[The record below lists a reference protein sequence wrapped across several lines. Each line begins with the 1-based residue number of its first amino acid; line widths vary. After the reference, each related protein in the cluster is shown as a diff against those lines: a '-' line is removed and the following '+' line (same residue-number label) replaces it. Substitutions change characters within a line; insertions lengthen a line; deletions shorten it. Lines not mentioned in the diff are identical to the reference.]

1 MENPWEKRMDVVFD
15 VDGTLMNIE
24 HRVKYA
30 RRNLPELDA
39 LKLALNFTSNPIP
52 NPDYDYERFESEI
65 VNDTPNIEIFAVAHA
80 LREQGHTIIIASGRK
95 RKWAKTTLRM
105 LDEYYIWCEHFL
117 RRGSRDAH
125 YFRKDG
131 DNRKDS
137 IVKEEM
143 YEQMLEDGYD
153 PKLVFDDRQQVVDMW
168 RSKGIRVC
176 QVDVG
181 NF

>member
-1 MENPWEKRMDVVFD
+1 MDIVFD

-30 RRNLPELDA
+30 RKYLSESFNNLKA
-39 LKLALNFTSNPIP
+39 VA
-52 NPDYDYERFESEI
+52 NPDYDYDKFESEI
-65 VNDTPNIEIFAVAHA
+65 VNDTPNVEVFAIAHA
-80 LREQGHTIIIASGRK
+80 LSEQGHKIIIASGRK
-95 RKWAKTTLRM
+95 RKQMDITLKM
-105 LDEYYIWCEHFL
+105 LDEYYVWGYSFWDHHF
-117 RRGSRDAH
+117 
-125 YFRKDG
+125 FRADD

-143 YEQMLEDGYD
+143 YERMLSYGYD
-153 PKLVFDDRQQVVDMW
+153 PKLVFDDRQMVVDMW

-176 QVDVG
+176 QVAEG

>member
-1 MENPWEKRMDVVFD
+1 MDIVFD

-30 RRNLPELDA
+30 RKYLPDVENKYPIT
-39 LKLALNFTSNPIP
+39 KLRDI
-52 NPDYDYERFESEI
+52 NPDYDYDKFESEI
-65 VNDTPNIEIFAVAHA
+65 VRDTPNAEVFQIAIA
-80 LREQGHTIIIASGRK
+80 LHEVGHTILIASGRK
-95 RKWAKTTLRM
+95 QKQQKETEMMLCEANTIISRRM
-105 LDEYYIWCEHFL
+105 YLLGKGNLNRYGAFW
-117 RRGSRDAH
+117 RAS
-125 YFRKDG
+125 YFRKDD

-137 IVKEEM
+137 IIKEEM

-168 RSKGIRVC
+168 RSKGTRVC
-176 QVDVG
+176 QVAEG

>member
-1 MENPWEKRMDVVFD
+1 MDIVFD

-30 RRNLPELDA
+30 RKYLSESFNNLKA
-39 LKLALNFTSNPIP
+39 VA
-52 NPDYDYERFESEI
+52 NPDYDYDKFESEI
-65 VNDTPNIEIFAVAHA
+65 VNDTPNVEVFAIAHA
-80 LREQGHTIIIASGRK
+80 LSEQGHKIIIASGRK
-95 RKWAKTTLRM
+95 RKQMDITLKM
-105 LDEYYIWCEHFL
+105 LDEYYVWGYSFWDHHF
-117 RRGSRDAH
+117 
-125 YFRKDG
+125 FRADD

-143 YEQMLEDGYD
+143 YERMLSYGHD

-176 QVDVG
+176 QVAEG

>member
-1 MENPWEKRMDVVFD
+1 MDIVFD

-39 LKLALNFTSNPIP
+39 LNYPVP
-52 NPDYDYERFESEI
+52 NPDYDYDKFESEI
-65 VNDTPNIEIFAVAHA
+65 VNDTPNVEVFAIAHA
-80 LREQGHTIIIASGRK
+80 LLAKLTPDEERCHRLIIASGRK
-95 RKWAKTTLRM
+95 ERWKETTLDM
-105 LDEYYIWCEHFL
+105 LNRAMCLMWGCKYEKDGFYSFW
-117 RRGSRDAH
+117 SAT
-125 YFRKDG
+125 YFRKDD

-143 YEQMLEDGYD
+143 YRQMLWDGYD

-168 RSKGIRVC
+168 RDKGIRVC
-176 QVDVG
+176 QVAEG

>member
-30 RRNLPELDA
+30 RKD
-39 LKLALNFTSNPIP
+39 S
-52 NPDYDYERFESEI
+52 PDYDYEKFESEI

-95 RKWAKTTLRM
+95 AMWAFDTLKM
-105 LDEYYIWCEHFL
+105 LDEYYVWCEHFL

>member
-1 MENPWEKRMDVVFD
+1 MDIVFD

-30 RRNLPELDA
+30 KRNLPENDPLDY
-39 LKLALNFTSNPIP
+39 PIP
-52 NPDYDYERFESEI
+52 NPDYDYEKFESEI
-65 VNDTPNIEIFAVAHA
+65 VNDTPNVEVFAIAHA
-80 LREQGHTIIIASGRK
+80 LKEQGHTIIIASGRK
-95 RKWAKTTLRM
+95 RKWARTTLRM
-105 LDEYYIWCEHFL
+105 LDKYYVWGDSFW
-117 RRGSRDAH
+117 DAH
-125 YFRKDG
+125 YFRWDD

-143 YEQMLEDGYD
+143 YEVMLEDGYD
-153 PKLVFDDRQQVVDMW
+153 PSLVFDDRQQVVDMW

>member
-1 MENPWEKRMDVVFD
+1 MDIVFD

-39 LKLALNFTSNPIP
+39 LNYPVP
-52 NPDYDYERFESEI
+52 NPDYDYDKFESEI
-65 VNDTPNIEIFAVAHA
+65 VNDTPNVEVFDIAIA
-80 LREQGHTIIIASGRK
+80 LYEMGHDIIIASGRK
-95 RKWAKTTLRM
+95 QKQQMETERM
-105 LDEYYIWCEHFL
+105 LSQVNIIFSDKANGMNRKPLTKHKYGFFW
-117 RRGSRDAH
+117 RAS
-125 YFRKDG
+125 YFRYDD
-131 DNRKDS
+131 DNRKDF

-153 PKLVFDDRQQVVDMW
+153 PKLVFDDRQVVVDMW

-176 QVDVG
+176 QVAEG

>member
-1 MENPWEKRMDVVFD
+1 MDIVFD

-30 RRNLPELDA
+30 RKYLPDVENKYPIT
-39 LKLALNFTSNPIP
+39 KLRDI
-52 NPDYDYERFESEI
+52 NPDYDYDKFESEI
-65 VNDTPNIEIFAVAHA
+65 VNDTPNVEVFAIAHA
-80 LREQGHTIIIASGRK
+80 LYEQGHKIIIASGRK
-95 RKWAKTTLRM
+95 RKQMDTTLKM
-105 LDEYYIWCEHFL
+105 LDEYYVWGYSFWDHHF
-117 RRGSRDAH
+117 
-125 YFRKDG
+125 FRADD

-143 YEQMLEDGYD
+143 YERMLSYGYD

-176 QVDVG
+176 QVAEG

>member
-1 MENPWEKRMDVVFD
+1 MDIVFD

-30 RRNLPELDA
+30 RKD
-39 LKLALNFTSNPIP
+39 S
-52 NPDYDYERFESEI
+52 PDYDYEKFEAEI
-65 VNDTPNIEIFAVAHA
+65 VNDTPNIEIFTIAHA
-80 LREQGHTIIIASGRK
+80 LKEQGHTIIIASGRK
-95 RKWAKTTLRM
+95 AMWTRTTLKM
-105 LDEYYIWCEHFL
+105 LDDYFDPRIFKADEYYVWGESFW
-117 RRGSRDAH
+117 DAY

-143 YEQMLEDGYD
+143 YEQMLKDGYD

-176 QVDVG
+176 QVSEG